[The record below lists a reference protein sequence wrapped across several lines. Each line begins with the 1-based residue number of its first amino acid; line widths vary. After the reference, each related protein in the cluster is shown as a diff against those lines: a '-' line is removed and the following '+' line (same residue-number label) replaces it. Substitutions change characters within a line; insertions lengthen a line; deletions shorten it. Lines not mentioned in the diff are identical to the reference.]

1 MTKKI
6 FHSILLV
13 ACTVLLACYLVI
25 LTSLND
31 YFTSLRKSQLKTQLS
46 FASTAVEDE
55 GIEYL
60 KNVESGDYRLT
71 LIDTDGTVL
80 YDTGADAASME
91 NHSDR
96 REFQEAFLSGYGE
109 SHRYSRTLTEQ
120 TYYFAKKLS
129 DDRVLRISTSQ
140 VTIVSLLL
148 GMLQP
153 LLVIAFL
160 AILLS
165 VFLAKRASR
174 NLVKPLNNLD
184 LNDPLSNDV
193 YEELSPLLRH
203 MAQQNK
209 QIALQ
214 MDELSRSQNEFNAIT
229 SNMSEGLIVLNKDG
243 VVVSL
248 NTAARKIFEA
258 EEDSIGKDF
267 LTIDRTP
274 EISRALKE
282 TLSGKKQELEYEK
295 NGRNYDLC
303 INKIVEKDEVIGVLL
318 LAIDNTEKIQAE
330 QNRREFTANV
340 SHELKTPLQSIIGS
354 ADLIESGLV
363 KPEDM
368 PRFIGHIK
376 TDAARLVSLV
386 SDIIRLSQL
395 DENTEMNWEN
405 VDALSVAKEALEM
418 VDPIAESRNISLT
431 IKGEPA
437 PLTSVHKLLYD
448 IIYNLCDNA
457 VKYNKEG
464 GFVKV
469 DVKTTGDKVQV
480 AVSDNGV
487 GIAPADQSRVFER
500 FYRVDK
506 SHSRESGG
514 TGLGLSITKAIFQQ
528 HGFRFGVQSAIGM
541 GTTFWFIMN
550 DLPASGQ
557 AAAL

>member
-60 KNVESGDYRLT
+60 KNVENGEYRLT

-80 YDTGADAASME
+80 YDTNADAATME
-91 NHSDR
+91 NHSNR

-140 VTIVSLLL
+140 ATIVSLLL

-153 LLVIAFL
+153 LLVITFL

-258 EEDSIGKDF
+258 EEDSIGMDF

-274 EISRALKE
+274 EISRAIKE

-303 INKIVEKDEVIGVLL
+303 INQIVEKDEVIGVLL

-418 VDPIAESRNISLT
+418 VGPIAESRNISLT

-464 GFVKV
+464 GFVIV
-469 DVKTTGDKVQV
+469 NVKTAGDKVQV

-514 TGLGLSITKAIFQQ
+514 TGLGLSIVKHAVAYLKGSISLESTLGK
-528 HGFRFGVQSAIGM
+528 
-541 GTTFWFIMN
+541 GTTITISF
-550 DLPASGQ
+550 PTEK
-557 AAAL
+557 

>member
-60 KNVESGDYRLT
+60 KNVESGEYRLT

-160 AILLS
+160 VILLS
-165 VFLAKRASR
+165 VFLAKRASL

-274 EISRALKE
+274 EISRAIKE

-303 INKIVEKDEVIGVLL
+303 INQIVEKDEVIGVLL

-395 DENTEMNWEN
+395 DENTEMIWEN

-418 VDPIAESRNISLT
+418 VGPIAESRNISLT

-464 GFVKV
+464 GFVIV
-469 DVKTTGDKVQV
+469 NVKTAGDKVQV

-514 TGLGLSITKAIFQQ
+514 TGLGLSIVKHAVAYLKGSISLESTLGK
-528 HGFRFGVQSAIGM
+528 
-541 GTTFWFIMN
+541 GTTITVSF
-550 DLPASGQ
+550 PTEK
-557 AAAL
+557 

>member
-60 KNVESGDYRLT
+60 KNVESGEYRLT

-174 NLVKPLNNLD
+174 NLVRPLNNLD

-274 EISRALKE
+274 EISRAIKE

-469 DVKTTGDKVQV
+469 NVKTAGDKVQV

-514 TGLGLSITKAIFQQ
+514 TGLGLSIVKHAVAYLKGSISLESTLGK
-528 HGFRFGVQSAIGM
+528 
-541 GTTFWFIMN
+541 GTTITVSF
-550 DLPASGQ
+550 PTEK
-557 AAAL
+557 

>member
-60 KNVESGDYRLT
+60 KNLENGEYRLT

-80 YDTGADAASME
+80 YDTNADAATME

-153 LLVIAFL
+153 LLVITFL

-243 VVVSL
+243 VVISL

-274 EISRALKE
+274 EISRAIKE

-303 INKIVEKDEVIGVLL
+303 INQIVEKDEVIGVLL

-418 VDPIAESRNISLT
+418 VGPIAESRNISLT

-437 PLTSVHKLLYD
+437 PLNSVHKLLYD

-469 DVKTTGDKVQV
+469 DVKTAGDKVQV

-514 TGLGLSITKAIFQQ
+514 TGLGLSIVKHAVAYLKGSISLESTLGK
-528 HGFRFGVQSAIGM
+528 
-541 GTTFWFIMN
+541 GTTITVSF
-550 DLPASGQ
+550 PAEK
-557 AAAL
+557 

>member
-60 KNVESGDYRLT
+60 KNVESGEYRLT

-165 VFLAKRASR
+165 VFLAKRASL

-209 QIALQ
+209 QITLQ

-274 EISRALKE
+274 EISRAIKE

-303 INKIVEKDEVIGVLL
+303 INQIVEKDEVIGVLL

-418 VDPIAESRNISLT
+418 VGPIAESRNISLT

-469 DVKTTGDKVQV
+469 NVKTAGDKVQV

-514 TGLGLSITKAIFQQ
+514 TGLGLSIVKHAVAYLKGSISLESTLGK
-528 HGFRFGVQSAIGM
+528 
-541 GTTFWFIMN
+541 GTTITVSF
-550 DLPASGQ
+550 PTEK
-557 AAAL
+557 

>member
-60 KNVESGDYRLT
+60 KNVEGGEYRLT

-274 EISRALKE
+274 EISRAIKE

-303 INKIVEKDEVIGVLL
+303 INQIVEKDEVIGVLL

-418 VDPIAESRNISLT
+418 VGPIAESRNISLT

-469 DVKTTGDKVQV
+469 NVKTAGDKVQV

-514 TGLGLSITKAIFQQ
+514 TGLGLSIVKHAVAYLKGSISLESTLGK
-528 HGFRFGVQSAIGM
+528 
-541 GTTFWFIMN
+541 GTTITVSF
-550 DLPASGQ
+550 PAEK
-557 AAAL
+557 

>member
-60 KNVESGDYRLT
+60 KNLENGEYRLT

-80 YDTGADAASME
+80 YDTNADAATME

-96 REFQEAFLSGYGE
+96 REVQEAFLSGYGE

-153 LLVIAFL
+153 LLVITFL

-274 EISRALKE
+274 EISRAIKE

-303 INKIVEKDEVIGVLL
+303 INQIVEKDEVIGVLL

-418 VDPIAESRNISLT
+418 VGPIAESRNISLT

-437 PLTSVHKLLYD
+437 PLNSVHKLLYD

-469 DVKTTGDKVQV
+469 NVKTAGDKVQV

-514 TGLGLSITKAIFQQ
+514 TGLGLSIVKHAVAYLKGSISLESTLGK
-528 HGFRFGVQSAIGM
+528 
-541 GTTFWFIMN
+541 GTTITVSF
-550 DLPASGQ
+550 PAEK
-557 AAAL
+557 

>member
-55 GIEYL
+55 GIKYL
-60 KNVESGDYRLT
+60 KNLENGEYRLT

-80 YDTGADAASME
+80 YDTNADAATME

-96 REFQEAFLSGYGE
+96 KEFQEAFLSGYGE

-153 LLVIAFL
+153 LLVITFL

-274 EISRALKE
+274 EISRAIKE

-303 INKIVEKDEVIGVLL
+303 INKIVEKDGVIGVLL

-395 DENTEMNWEN
+395 DENTEMNRET

-418 VDPIAESRNISLT
+418 VEPIAESRNISLT

-437 PLTSVHKLLYD
+437 PLNSVHKLLYD

-469 DVKTTGDKVQV
+469 DVKTAGDKVQV

-514 TGLGLSITKAIFQQ
+514 TGLGLSIVKHAVAYLKGSISLESTLGK
-528 HGFRFGVQSAIGM
+528 
-541 GTTFWFIMN
+541 GTTITVSF
-550 DLPASGQ
+550 PAEK
-557 AAAL
+557 

>member
-60 KNVESGDYRLT
+60 KNLENGEYRLT

-80 YDTGADAASME
+80 YDTNADAATME

-153 LLVIAFL
+153 LLVITFL

-274 EISRALKE
+274 EISRAIKE

-395 DENTEMNWEN
+395 DENTEMNREN

-418 VDPIAESRNISLT
+418 VGSIAESRNISLT

-437 PLTSVHKLLYD
+437 PLNSVHKLLYD

-469 DVKTTGDKVQV
+469 DVKTAGDKVQV

-514 TGLGLSITKAIFQQ
+514 SGLGLSIVKHAVAYLKGSISLESTLGK
-528 HGFRFGVQSAIGM
+528 
-541 GTTFWFIMN
+541 GTTITVSF
-550 DLPASGQ
+550 PAEK
-557 AAAL
+557 

>member
-60 KNVESGDYRLT
+60 KNLENGEYRLT

-80 YDTGADAASME
+80 YDTNADAAAME

-153 LLVIAFL
+153 LLVITFL

-174 NLVKPLNNLD
+174 NLVRPLNNLD

-395 DENTEMNWEN
+395 DENTEMNWET

-418 VDPIAESRNISLT
+418 VEPIAESRNISLT

-469 DVKTTGDKVQV
+469 DVKTAGDKVQV

-514 TGLGLSITKAIFQQ
+514 TGLGLSIVKHAVAYLKGSISLESTLGK
-528 HGFRFGVQSAIGM
+528 
-541 GTTFWFIMN
+541 GTTITVSF
-550 DLPASGQ
+550 PAEK
-557 AAAL
+557 

>member
-60 KNVESGDYRLT
+60 KNLENGEYRLT

-80 YDTGADAASME
+80 YDTNADAATME

-153 LLVIAFL
+153 LLVITFL

-174 NLVKPLNNLD
+174 NLVRPLNNLD

-274 EISRALKE
+274 EISRAIKE

-395 DENTEMNWEN
+395 DENTEMNWET

-418 VDPIAESRNISLT
+418 VGPIVESRNISLT

-469 DVKTTGDKVQV
+469 DVKTAGDKVQV

-514 TGLGLSITKAIFQQ
+514 TGLGLSIVKHAVAYLKGSISLESTLGK
-528 HGFRFGVQSAIGM
+528 
-541 GTTFWFIMN
+541 GTTITVSF
-550 DLPASGQ
+550 PAEK
-557 AAAL
+557 

>member
-60 KNVESGDYRLT
+60 KNVENGEYRLT

-80 YDTGADAASME
+80 YDTNADAAAME

-153 LLVIAFL
+153 LLVITFL

-174 NLVKPLNNLD
+174 NLVRPLNNLD

-274 EISRALKE
+274 EISRAIKE

-418 VDPIAESRNISLT
+418 VGPIAESRNISLT

-437 PLTSVHKLLYD
+437 PLNSVHKLLYD

-469 DVKTTGDKVQV
+469 DVKTAGDKVQV

-514 TGLGLSITKAIFQQ
+514 TGLGLSIVKHAVAYLKGSISLESTLGK
-528 HGFRFGVQSAIGM
+528 
-541 GTTFWFIMN
+541 GTTITVSF
-550 DLPASGQ
+550 PAEK
-557 AAAL
+557 

>member
-165 VFLAKRASR
+165 VFLAKRASL

-248 NTAARKIFEA
+248 NTAARKIFEV

-274 EISRALKE
+274 EISRAIKE

-303 INKIVEKDEVIGVLL
+303 INQIVEKDEVIGVLL

-418 VDPIAESRNISLT
+418 VGPIAESRNISLT

-457 VKYNKEG
+457 VKYNNEG

-469 DVKTTGDKVQV
+469 NVKTAGDKVQV

-514 TGLGLSITKAIFQQ
+514 TGLGLSIVKHAVAYLKGSISLESTLGK
-528 HGFRFGVQSAIGM
+528 
-541 GTTFWFIMN
+541 GTTITVSF
-550 DLPASGQ
+550 PAEK
-557 AAAL
+557 

>member
-60 KNVESGDYRLT
+60 KNVENGEYRLT

-80 YDTGADAASME
+80 YDTDADAAAME

-153 LLVIAFL
+153 LLVITFL

-174 NLVKPLNNLD
+174 NLVRPLNNLD

-274 EISRALKE
+274 EISRAIKE

-514 TGLGLSITKAIFQQ
+514 TGLGLSIVKHAVAYLKGSISLESTLGK
-528 HGFRFGVQSAIGM
+528 
-541 GTTFWFIMN
+541 GTTITVSF
-550 DLPASGQ
+550 PTEK
-557 AAAL
+557 

>member
-31 YFTSLRKSQLKTQLS
+31 YFTSLRKSQLKTQLN

-165 VFLAKRASR
+165 VFLAKRASL

-274 EISRALKE
+274 EISRAIKE

-303 INKIVEKDEVIGVLL
+303 INQIVEKDEVIGVLL

-418 VDPIAESRNISLT
+418 VGPIAESRNISLT

-469 DVKTTGDKVQV
+469 NVKTAGDKVQV

-514 TGLGLSITKAIFQQ
+514 TGLGLSIVKHAVAYLKGSISLESTL
-528 HGFRFGVQSAIGM
+528 GN
-541 GTTFWFIMN
+541 GTTITVSF
-550 DLPASGQ
+550 PAEK
-557 AAAL
+557 

>member
-60 KNVESGDYRLT
+60 KNLENGEYRLT

-80 YDTGADAASME
+80 YDTNADAATME

-153 LLVIAFL
+153 LLVITFL

-174 NLVKPLNNLD
+174 NLVRPLNNLD

-274 EISRALKE
+274 EISRAIKE

-303 INKIVEKDEVIGVLL
+303 INQIVEKDGVIGVLL

-395 DENTEMNWEN
+395 DENTEMNWET
-405 VDALSVAKEALEM
+405 VDTLSVAKEALEM
-418 VDPIAESRNISLT
+418 VGPIAESRNISLT

-469 DVKTTGDKVQV
+469 DVKTAGDKVQV

-514 TGLGLSITKAIFQQ
+514 TGLGLSIVKHAVAYLKGSISLESTLGK
-528 HGFRFGVQSAIGM
+528 
-541 GTTFWFIMN
+541 GTTITVSF
-550 DLPASGQ
+550 PAEK
-557 AAAL
+557 

>member
-60 KNVESGDYRLT
+60 KNLENGEYRLT

-80 YDTGADAASME
+80 YDTNADAATME

-153 LLVIAFL
+153 LLVITFL

-174 NLVKPLNNLD
+174 NLVRPLNNLD

-274 EISRALKE
+274 EISRAIKE

-418 VDPIAESRNISLT
+418 VGPIAESRNISLT

-437 PLTSVHKLLYD
+437 PLNSVHKLLYD

-469 DVKTTGDKVQV
+469 DVKTAGDKVQV

-514 TGLGLSITKAIFQQ
+514 TGLGLSIVKHAVAYLKGSIFLESTL
-528 HGFRFGVQSAIGM
+528 GK
-541 GTTFWFIMN
+541 GTTITVSF
-550 DLPASGQ
+550 PAEK
-557 AAAL
+557 

>member
-60 KNVESGDYRLT
+60 KNLENGEYRLT

-80 YDTGADAASME
+80 YDTNADAATME

-153 LLVIAFL
+153 LLVITFL

-165 VFLAKRASR
+165 VFLARRASR
-174 NLVKPLNNLD
+174 NLVRPLNNLD

-193 YEELSPLLRH
+193 YEELSPFLRH

-258 EEDSIGKDF
+258 EEDSIGRDF

-274 EISRALKE
+274 EISRAIKE

-303 INKIVEKDEVIGVLL
+303 INQIVEKDEVIGVLL

-395 DENTEMNWEN
+395 DENTEMNWET

-418 VDPIAESRNISLT
+418 VGPIAESRNISLT

-469 DVKTTGDKVQV
+469 DVKTAGDKVQV

-514 TGLGLSITKAIFQQ
+514 TGLGLSIVKHAVAYLKGSISLESTLGK
-528 HGFRFGVQSAIGM
+528 
-541 GTTFWFIMN
+541 GTTITVSF
-550 DLPASGQ
+550 PAEK
-557 AAAL
+557 

>member
-60 KNVESGDYRLT
+60 KNVESGEYRLT

-165 VFLAKRASR
+165 VFLAKRASL

-274 EISRALKE
+274 EISHAIKE

-303 INKIVEKDEVIGVLL
+303 INQIVEKDEVIGVLL

-368 PRFIGHIK
+368 PRFISHIK

-418 VDPIAESRNISLT
+418 VGPIAESRNISLT

-469 DVKTTGDKVQV
+469 NVKTAGDKVQV

-514 TGLGLSITKAIFQQ
+514 TGLGLSIVKHAVAYLKGSISLESTLGK
-528 HGFRFGVQSAIGM
+528 
-541 GTTFWFIMN
+541 GTTITVSF
-550 DLPASGQ
+550 PAEK
-557 AAAL
+557 

>member
-60 KNVESGDYRLT
+60 KNVESGEYRLT

-165 VFLAKRASR
+165 IFLAKRASR

-274 EISRALKE
+274 EISRAIKE

-303 INKIVEKDEVIGVLL
+303 INQIVEKDEVIGVLL

-418 VDPIAESRNISLT
+418 VGPIAESRNISLT

-469 DVKTTGDKVQV
+469 NVKTAGDKVQV
-480 AVSDNGV
+480 TVSDNGV

-514 TGLGLSITKAIFQQ
+514 TGLGLSIVKHAVAYLKGSISLESTLGK
-528 HGFRFGVQSAIGM
+528 
-541 GTTFWFIMN
+541 GTTITVSF
-550 DLPASGQ
+550 PTEK
-557 AAAL
+557 

>member
-60 KNVESGDYRLT
+60 KNVESGEYRLT

-165 VFLAKRASR
+165 VFLAKRASL

-274 EISRALKE
+274 EISRAIKE

-303 INKIVEKDEVIGVLL
+303 INQIVEKDEVIGVLL

-418 VDPIAESRNISLT
+418 VGPIAESRNISLT

-464 GFVKV
+464 GFVIV
-469 DVKTTGDKVQV
+469 NVKTAGDKVQV

-514 TGLGLSITKAIFQQ
+514 TGLGLSIVKHAVAYLKGSISLESTLGK
-528 HGFRFGVQSAIGM
+528 
-541 GTTFWFIMN
+541 GTTITVSF
-550 DLPASGQ
+550 PAEK
-557 AAAL
+557 

>member
-60 KNVESGDYRLT
+60 KNLENGEYRLT

-80 YDTGADAASME
+80 YDTNADAATME

-96 REFQEAFLSGYGE
+96 REVQEAFLSDYGE

-153 LLVIAFL
+153 LLVITFL

-174 NLVKPLNNLD
+174 NLVRPLNNLD

-274 EISRALKE
+274 EISRAIKE

-418 VDPIAESRNISLT
+418 VGPIAESRNISLT

-437 PLTSVHKLLYD
+437 PLNSVHKLLYD

-469 DVKTTGDKVQV
+469 DVKTAGDKVQV

-514 TGLGLSITKAIFQQ
+514 TGLGLSIVKHAVAYLKGSISLESTLGK
-528 HGFRFGVQSAIGM
+528 
-541 GTTFWFIMN
+541 GTTITVSF
-550 DLPASGQ
+550 PAEK
-557 AAAL
+557 

>member
-60 KNVESGDYRLT
+60 KNLENGEYRLT

-80 YDTGADAASME
+80 YDTNADAATME

-153 LLVIAFL
+153 LLVITFL

-274 EISRALKE
+274 EISRAIKE

-418 VDPIAESRNISLT
+418 VGPIAESRNISLT

-469 DVKTTGDKVQV
+469 DVKTAGDKVQV

-514 TGLGLSITKAIFQQ
+514 TGLGLSIVKHAVAYLKGSISLESTLGK
-528 HGFRFGVQSAIGM
+528 
-541 GTTFWFIMN
+541 GTTITVSF
-550 DLPASGQ
+550 PAEK
-557 AAAL
+557 

>member
-60 KNVESGDYRLT
+60 KNVENGEYRLT

-80 YDTGADAASME
+80 YDTNADAATME

-96 REFQEAFLSGYGE
+96 KEFQEAFLSGYGE

-153 LLVIAFL
+153 LLVITFL

-174 NLVKPLNNLD
+174 NLVRPLNNLD

-274 EISRALKE
+274 EISRAIKE

-395 DENTEMNWEN
+395 DENTEMNREN
-405 VDALSVAKEALEM
+405 VDALSVAKEALEI
-418 VDPIAESRNISLT
+418 VGPIAESRNISLT

-437 PLTSVHKLLYD
+437 PLNSVHKLLYD

-469 DVKTTGDKVQV
+469 DVKTAGDKVQV

-514 TGLGLSITKAIFQQ
+514 TGLGLSIVKHAVAYLKGSISLESTLGK
-528 HGFRFGVQSAIGM
+528 
-541 GTTFWFIMN
+541 GTTITVSF
-550 DLPASGQ
+550 PAEK
-557 AAAL
+557 

>member
-60 KNVESGDYRLT
+60 KNLENGEYRLT

-80 YDTGADAASME
+80 YDTGAHAASME

-274 EISRALKE
+274 EISRAIKE

-303 INKIVEKDEVIGVLL
+303 INKIMEKDEVIGVLL

-418 VDPIAESRNISLT
+418 VGPIAESRNISLT

-469 DVKTTGDKVQV
+469 NVKTAGDKVQV

-514 TGLGLSITKAIFQQ
+514 TGLGLSIVKHAVAYLKGSISLESTLGK
-528 HGFRFGVQSAIGM
+528 
-541 GTTFWFIMN
+541 GTTITVSF
-550 DLPASGQ
+550 PAEK
-557 AAAL
+557 

>member
-60 KNVESGDYRLT
+60 KNLENGEYRLT

-80 YDTGADAASME
+80 YDTNADAAAME

-153 LLVIAFL
+153 LLVITFL

-174 NLVKPLNNLD
+174 NLVRPLNNLD

-469 DVKTTGDKVQV
+469 NVKTAGDKVQI

-514 TGLGLSITKAIFQQ
+514 TGLGLSIVKHAVAYLKGSISLESTLGK
-528 HGFRFGVQSAIGM
+528 
-541 GTTFWFIMN
+541 GTTITVSF
-550 DLPASGQ
+550 PAEK
-557 AAAL
+557 

>member
-165 VFLAKRASR
+165 VFLAKRASL

-274 EISRALKE
+274 EISRAIKE

-303 INKIVEKDEVIGVLL
+303 INQIVEKDEVIGVLL

-368 PRFIGHIK
+368 PRFISHIK

-418 VDPIAESRNISLT
+418 VGPIAESRNISLT

-469 DVKTTGDKVQV
+469 NVKTAGDKVQV

-514 TGLGLSITKAIFQQ
+514 TGLGLSIVKHAVAYLKGSISLESTLGK
-528 HGFRFGVQSAIGM
+528 
-541 GTTFWFIMN
+541 GTTITVSF
-550 DLPASGQ
+550 PAEK
-557 AAAL
+557 

>member
-60 KNVESGDYRLT
+60 KNLENGEYRLT

-80 YDTGADAASME
+80 YDTNADAATME

-153 LLVIAFL
+153 LLVITFL

-274 EISRALKE
+274 EISRAIKE

-303 INKIVEKDEVIGVLL
+303 INQIVEKDEVIGVLL

-418 VDPIAESRNISLT
+418 VGPIAESRNISLT

-469 DVKTTGDKVQV
+469 NVKTAGDKVQV

-514 TGLGLSITKAIFQQ
+514 TGLGLSIVKHAVAYLKGSISLESTLGK
-528 HGFRFGVQSAIGM
+528 
-541 GTTFWFIMN
+541 GTTITVSF
-550 DLPASGQ
+550 PAEK
-557 AAAL
+557 

>member
-55 GIEYL
+55 GIDYL
-60 KNVESGDYRLT
+60 KNVENGEYRLT

-80 YDTGADAASME
+80 YDTNADAATME

-153 LLVIAFL
+153 LLVITFL

-174 NLVKPLNNLD
+174 NLVRPLNNLD

-274 EISRALKE
+274 EISRAIKE
-282 TLSGKKQELEYEK
+282 TLSGKKQEIEYEK

-303 INKIVEKDEVIGVLL
+303 INQIVEKDEVIGVLL

-418 VDPIAESRNISLT
+418 VGPIAESRNISLT

-437 PLTSVHKLLYD
+437 PLNSVHKLLYD

-469 DVKTTGDKVQV
+469 DVKTAGDKMQV

-514 TGLGLSITKAIFQQ
+514 TGLGLSIVKHAVAYLKGSISLESTLGK
-528 HGFRFGVQSAIGM
+528 
-541 GTTFWFIMN
+541 GTTITVSF
-550 DLPASGQ
+550 PAEK
-557 AAAL
+557 

>member
-174 NLVKPLNNLD
+174 NLVKPLINLD

-274 EISRALKE
+274 EISRAIKE

-303 INKIVEKDEVIGVLL
+303 INQIVEKDEVIGVLL

-418 VDPIAESRNISLT
+418 VGPIAESRNISLT

-469 DVKTTGDKVQV
+469 NVKTAGDKVQV

-514 TGLGLSITKAIFQQ
+514 TGLGLSIVKHAVAYLKGSISLESTLGK
-528 HGFRFGVQSAIGM
+528 
-541 GTTFWFIMN
+541 GTTITVSF
-550 DLPASGQ
+550 PAEK
-557 AAAL
+557 

>member
-60 KNVESGDYRLT
+60 KNLENGEYRLT

-80 YDTGADAASME
+80 YDTNADAATME

-153 LLVIAFL
+153 LLVITFL

-274 EISRALKE
+274 EISRAIKE

-303 INKIVEKDEVIGVLL
+303 INQIVEKDEVIGVLL

-395 DENTEMNWEN
+395 DENTEMNWET

-418 VDPIAESRNISLT
+418 VGPIAESRNISLT

-437 PLTSVHKLLYD
+437 PLNSVHKLLYD

-469 DVKTTGDKVQV
+469 DIKTAGDKVQV

-506 SHSRESGG
+506 SHSRDSGG
-514 TGLGLSITKAIFQQ
+514 TGLGLSIVKHAVAYLKGSISLESTLGK
-528 HGFRFGVQSAIGM
+528 
-541 GTTFWFIMN
+541 GTTITVSF
-550 DLPASGQ
+550 PAEK
-557 AAAL
+557 

>member
-60 KNVESGDYRLT
+60 KNLENGEYRLT

-80 YDTGADAASME
+80 YDTNADAATME

-153 LLVIAFL
+153 LLVITFL

-174 NLVKPLNNLD
+174 NLVRPLNNLD

-274 EISRALKE
+274 EISRAIKE

-303 INKIVEKDEVIGVLL
+303 INQIVEKDEVIGVLL

-395 DENTEMNWEN
+395 DENTEMNWET

-418 VDPIAESRNISLT
+418 VGPIAESRNISLT

-437 PLTSVHKLLYD
+437 PLNSVHKLLYD

-469 DVKTTGDKVQV
+469 DVKTAGDKVQV

-514 TGLGLSITKAIFQQ
+514 TGLGLSIVKHAVAYLKGSISLESTLGK
-528 HGFRFGVQSAIGM
+528 
-541 GTTFWFIMN
+541 GTTITVSF
-550 DLPASGQ
+550 PAEK
-557 AAAL
+557 

>member
-60 KNVESGDYRLT
+60 KNVENGEYRLT

-80 YDTGADAASME
+80 YDTNADAAAME

-153 LLVIAFL
+153 LLVITFL

-174 NLVKPLNNLD
+174 NLVRPLNNLD

-514 TGLGLSITKAIFQQ
+514 TGLGLSIVKHAVAYLKGSISLESTLGK
-528 HGFRFGVQSAIGM
+528 
-541 GTTFWFIMN
+541 GTTITVSF
-550 DLPASGQ
+550 PAEK
-557 AAAL
+557 

>member
-60 KNVESGDYRLT
+60 KNVESGEYRLT

-120 TYYFAKKLS
+120 TYYFAKKVS

-274 EISRALKE
+274 EISRAIKE

-303 INKIVEKDEVIGVLL
+303 INQIVEKDEVIGVLL

-418 VDPIAESRNISLT
+418 VGPIAESRNISLT

-469 DVKTTGDKVQV
+469 DVKTAGDKVQV
-480 AVSDNGV
+480 AVSDNGG

-514 TGLGLSITKAIFQQ
+514 TGLGLSIVKHAVAYLKGSISLESTLGK
-528 HGFRFGVQSAIGM
+528 
-541 GTTFWFIMN
+541 GTTITVSF
-550 DLPASGQ
+550 PAEK
-557 AAAL
+557 

>member
-60 KNVESGDYRLT
+60 KNLENGEYRLT

-80 YDTGADAASME
+80 YDTNADAATME

-109 SHRYSRTLTEQ
+109 SHRNSRTLTEQ

-153 LLVIAFL
+153 LLVITFL

-174 NLVKPLNNLD
+174 NLVRPLNNLD

-258 EEDSIGKDF
+258 EEYSIGKDF

-274 EISRALKE
+274 EISRAIKE

-395 DENTEMNWEN
+395 DENTEMNWET

-418 VDPIAESRNISLT
+418 VGPIAESRNISLT

-469 DVKTTGDKVQV
+469 DVKTAGDKVQV

-514 TGLGLSITKAIFQQ
+514 TGLGLSIVKHAVAYLKGSISLESTLGK
-528 HGFRFGVQSAIGM
+528 
-541 GTTFWFIMN
+541 GTTITVSF
-550 DLPASGQ
+550 PAEK
-557 AAAL
+557 

>member
-60 KNVESGDYRLT
+60 KNLENGEYRLT

-80 YDTGADAASME
+80 YDTNADAATME

-153 LLVIAFL
+153 LLVITFL

-243 VVVSL
+243 VIVSL

-274 EISRALKE
+274 EISRAIKE

-395 DENTEMNWEN
+395 DENTEMNREN

-418 VDPIAESRNISLT
+418 VGPIAESRNISLT

-457 VKYNKEG
+457 VKYNKKG

-469 DVKTTGDKVQV
+469 DVKTAGDKVQV

-514 TGLGLSITKAIFQQ
+514 TGLGLSIVKHAVAYLKGSISLESTLGK
-528 HGFRFGVQSAIGM
+528 
-541 GTTFWFIMN
+541 GTTITVSF
-550 DLPASGQ
+550 PAEK
-557 AAAL
+557 

>member
-60 KNVESGDYRLT
+60 KNLENGEYRLT

-80 YDTGADAASME
+80 YDTNADAAAME

-129 DDRVLRISTSQ
+129 NDRVLRISTSQ

-153 LLVIAFL
+153 LLVITFL

-174 NLVKPLNNLD
+174 NLVRPLNNLD

-274 EISRALKE
+274 EISRAIKE

-386 SDIIRLSQL
+386 NDIIRLSQL

-418 VDPIAESRNISLT
+418 VGPIAESRNISLT

-437 PLTSVHKLLYD
+437 PLNSVHKLLYD

-469 DVKTTGDKVQV
+469 DVKTAGDKVQV

-514 TGLGLSITKAIFQQ
+514 TGLGLSIVKHAVAYLKGSISLESTLGK
-528 HGFRFGVQSAIGM
+528 
-541 GTTFWFIMN
+541 GTTITVSF
-550 DLPASGQ
+550 PAEK
-557 AAAL
+557 

>member
-274 EISRALKE
+274 EISRAIKE

-295 NGRNYDLC
+295 DGRNYDLC
-303 INKIVEKDEVIGVLL
+303 INQIVEKDEVIGVLL

-418 VDPIAESRNISLT
+418 VDPIAESRNISLA

-469 DVKTTGDKVQV
+469 NVKTAGDKVQV

-514 TGLGLSITKAIFQQ
+514 TGLGLSIVKHAVAYLKGSISLESTLGK
-528 HGFRFGVQSAIGM
+528 
-541 GTTFWFIMN
+541 GTTITVSF
-550 DLPASGQ
+550 PAEK
-557 AAAL
+557 

>member
-60 KNVESGDYRLT
+60 KNVENGEYRLT
-71 LIDTDGTVL
+71 LIDTDGTVV
-80 YDTGADAASME
+80 YDTDADAAAME

-96 REFQEAFLSGYGE
+96 REFQEAFLTGYGE

-274 EISRALKE
+274 EISRAIKE

-295 NGRNYDLC
+295 NGRNYELC
-303 INKIVEKDEVIGVLL
+303 INQIVEKDEVIGVLL

-418 VDPIAESRNISLT
+418 VGPIAESRNISLT
-431 IKGEPA
+431 IEGEPA

-469 DVKTTGDKVQV
+469 NVKTAGDKVQV

-487 GIAPADQSRVFER
+487 GIAPVDQSRVFER

-514 TGLGLSITKAIFQQ
+514 TGLGLSIVKHAVAYLKGSISLESTLGK
-528 HGFRFGVQSAIGM
+528 
-541 GTTFWFIMN
+541 GTTITVSF
-550 DLPASGQ
+550 PAEK
-557 AAAL
+557 

>member
-60 KNVESGDYRLT
+60 KNVESGEYRLT

-274 EISRALKE
+274 EISRAIKE

-303 INKIVEKDEVIGVLL
+303 INQIVEKDEVIGVLL

-405 VDALSVAKEALEM
+405 VDALSIAKEALEM
-418 VDPIAESRNISLT
+418 VGPIAESRNISLT

-469 DVKTTGDKVQV
+469 NVKTSGDKVQV

-514 TGLGLSITKAIFQQ
+514 TGLGLSIVKHAVAYLKGSISLESTL
-528 HGFRFGVQSAIGM
+528 GN
-541 GTTFWFIMN
+541 GTTITVSF
-550 DLPASGQ
+550 PAEK
-557 AAAL
+557 